1 VAQLSK
7 IHFQGFHTGAALVVN
22 GGNGEVVPANATPLL
37 RGDINQDA
45 HVNNTDVAALLVA
58 LTDINAYKAAH
69 PSLDTFEA
77 GDILDVDQNG
87 AVTNADLQ
95 GLLSYLKAG
104 NGSVAAVPEPATFAL
119 LALGGLVCLGVRRAL
134 FTAG

>member
-1 VAQLSK
+1 M
-7 IHFQGFHTGAALVVN
+7 
-22 GGNGEVVPANATPLL
+22 VPANATPLL

-45 HVNNTDVAALLVA
+45 HVNNTDVAALMTA

-69 PSLDTFEA
+69 SSLDTFEA

-95 GLLSYLKAG
+95 GIANYLKAG
-104 NGSVAAVPEPATFAL
+104 NGSVAPCRNRPARCWRPSAAWRGYCFV
-119 LALGGLVCLGVRRAL
+119 G
-134 FTAG
+134 